1 MNKQSIFDNIEEFTP
16 EELVKFIRQGIVTQ
30 AELEDP
36 HNTNGFYTAPVR
48 RKVND
53 LIINAEPNDWNAAK
67 TTNTFDSYQ
76 EYLNAYPNGAH
87 NDEAKKAINEIQ
99 HQKDDIDWNKA
110 VSIDTEEAYQNYL
123 TTYKTGKHRDE
134 ARKAKN
140 KKAEEGK
147 FKAEEEVWN
156 KVNKKDKSELLE
168 FIKNYPQS
176 PYSKKAKQCISDIDG
191 KIVFDIEAL
200 LEEINN
206 VSTNST
212 VLDKESKIFELI
224 QDAIDD
230 KDINIDIDDILD
242 LIEDDKNIFSSKVV
256 RRLINEGYL
265 TSDDLADVQISRE
278 FLRQMARNTTRRT
291 FERSTR
297 PMNINRE
304 STEIYFWGIPSSGK
318 TCALGAILSVAQNG
332 DIARSM
338 TLDTECQGYEYLN
351 LLPQCFDL
359 TKTVTILP
367 EGTPP
372 DCSYEMGFDLEDQDR
387 KTHPITCID
396 FAGEMIRTIYRKHAG
411 KSLSDTEQR
420 ALTDFTN
427 LLGGKDEN
435 GKPIGNRT
443 NNRKIHFFVVEYGA
457 EQREYDGLP
466 QKNLLASAVSYI
478 DEIGVFKDN
487 TDAIYLIV
495 TKVDKIKASSD
506 EDRNKKLAKYV
517 RTNYSTYFGNLEKV
531 CAKYRINGGDV
542 PVIPF
547 SLGTVCLQDMCK
559 IDAKYAN
566 EVVKIILK
574 RSHSYST
581 GKKGWFE
588 KTFRG

>member
-36 HNTNGFYTAPVR
+36 HNTNGLYTAQVR

-67 TTNTFDSYQ
+67 TTNTLDSYQ
-76 EYLNAYPNGAH
+76 EYLKAYPYGAH
-87 NDEAKKAINEIQ
+87 RNEARKAIDEI
-99 HQKDDIDWNKA
+99 HLQKDDIDWNKA

-156 KVNKKDKSELLE
+156 KVNTKDKAELLE
-168 FIKNYPQS
+168 FIKKYPQS

-230 KDINIDIDDILD
+230 EDINIDIDDILD

-297 PMNINRE
+297 QMNINRE

-359 TKTVTILP
+359 TKPVTILP

>member
-1 MNKQSIFDNIEEFTP
+1 
-16 EELVKFIRQGIVTQ
+16 
-30 AELEDP
+30 
-36 HNTNGFYTAPVR
+36 
-48 RKVND
+48 
-53 LIINAEPNDWNAAK
+53 
-67 TTNTFDSYQ
+67 
-76 EYLNAYPNGAH
+76 
-87 NDEAKKAINEIQ
+87 
-99 HQKDDIDWNKA
+99 
-110 VSIDTEEAYQNYL
+110 
-123 TTYKTGKHRDE
+123 
-134 ARKAKN
+134 
-140 KKAEEGK
+140 
-147 FKAEEEVWN
+147 
-156 KVNKKDKSELLE
+156 
-168 FIKNYPQS
+168 
-176 PYSKKAKQCISDIDG
+176 
-191 KIVFDIEAL
+191 
-200 LEEINN
+200 
-206 VSTNST
+206 
-212 VLDKESKIFELI
+212 
-224 QDAIDD
+224 
-230 KDINIDIDDILD
+230 
-242 LIEDDKNIFSSKVV
+242 
-256 RRLINEGYL
+256 
-265 TSDDLADVQISRE
+265 
-278 FLRQMARNTTRRT
+278 
-291 FERSTR
+291 
-297 PMNINRE
+297 MNINRE

-359 TKTVTILP
+359 TKPVTILP

-387 KTHPITCID
+387 KTHPITCVD

-566 EVVKIILK
+566 EVVKIILE
-574 RSHSYST
+574 RSHGYST

-588 KTFRG
+588 KTFKG

>member
-1 MNKQSIFDNIEEFTP
+1 
-16 EELVKFIRQGIVTQ
+16 
-30 AELEDP
+30 
-36 HNTNGFYTAPVR
+36 
-48 RKVND
+48 
-53 LIINAEPNDWNAAK
+53 
-67 TTNTFDSYQ
+67 
-76 EYLNAYPNGAH
+76 
-87 NDEAKKAINEIQ
+87 
-99 HQKDDIDWNKA
+99 
-110 VSIDTEEAYQNYL
+110 
-123 TTYKTGKHRDE
+123 
-134 ARKAKN
+134 
-140 KKAEEGK
+140 
-147 FKAEEEVWN
+147 
-156 KVNKKDKSELLE
+156 
-168 FIKNYPQS
+168 
-176 PYSKKAKQCISDIDG
+176 
-191 KIVFDIEAL
+191 
-200 LEEINN
+200 
-206 VSTNST
+206 
-212 VLDKESKIFELI
+212 
-224 QDAIDD
+224 
-230 KDINIDIDDILD
+230 
-242 LIEDDKNIFSSKVV
+242 
-256 RRLINEGYL
+256 
-265 TSDDLADVQISRE
+265 
-278 FLRQMARNTTRRT
+278 
-291 FERSTR
+291 
-297 PMNINRE
+297 
-304 STEIYFWGIPSSGK
+304 
-318 TCALGAILSVAQNG
+318 
-332 DIARSM
+332 
-338 TLDTECQGYEYLN
+338 
-351 LLPQCFDL
+351 
-359 TKTVTILP
+359 
-367 EGTPP
+367 
-372 DCSYEMGFDLEDQDR
+372 MGFDLEDQDR
-387 KTHPITCID
+387 KTHPITCVD

-411 KSLSDTEQR
+411 KSLYDTEQR